1 MVGSMTTNLE
11 ARLNSYSPA
20 VLSLFR
26 AVFGFLF
33 AVHGGQKLFAWPVGT
48 RTPTGELVGPAVA
61 VGTWPH
67 WWAGL
72 IELVTGLLIM
82 IGLFTRIAAFI
93 ASGHMA
99 VTYFWQHQ
107 PKALWPIESG
117 GELPV
122 LYCFGFL
129 LLVATG
135 GGAYAVDARRRGGAA
150 AAPRRR
156 FGGLRR

>member
-48 RTPTGELVGPAVA
+48 RTPTGELVGPAFP

-135 GGAYAVDARRRGGAA
+135 GGAYAVDARRRGAA